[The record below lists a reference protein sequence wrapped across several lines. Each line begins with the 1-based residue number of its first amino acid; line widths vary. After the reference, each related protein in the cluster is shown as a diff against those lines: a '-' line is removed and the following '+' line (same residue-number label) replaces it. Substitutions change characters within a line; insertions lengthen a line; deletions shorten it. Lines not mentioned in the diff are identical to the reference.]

1 MYVGPW
7 DGPGSEGEERCFSLT
22 KIGAAVVGE
31 GTVAMIGLGGLFT
44 SPSPLPPSV
53 FSHGFS
59 PRFLQ
64 WRGDRLLRNRMHKMA
79 AIAATTTAPTTPPAM
94 APFLFDDDEV
104 AALLKVDEVVAV
116 AWATAG

>member
-1 MYVGPW
+1 MYVALW

-44 SPSPLPPSV
+44 SPPPPLPSE
-53 FSHGFS
+53 FTHGNIG

-64 WRGDRLLRNRMHKMA
+64 CRGDRLLRNRMNKTA

-104 AALLKVDEVVAV
+104 GVLTLVLALD
-116 AWATAG
+116 AGIV